1 MKRRSRTL
9 LIATST
15 VALISH
21 PALAASPNVQTAPS
35 PGTVLTP
42 PEPSPDLPKREVPK
56 LQEQLNL
63 PDGSSRVLNFQFSSV
78 RVAGAK
84 VIDAKKIAAK
94 FDGLLNK
101 RITAA
106 DLRTALDSVNKL
118 YTDQGYALG
127 RAYIPIQ
134 VVRGG
139 TLIVRV
145 VEGYIGRIT
154 VDTDNDRL
162 RHTIERFSNRITA
175 ERPLTVD
182 TLQRYLLLIS
192 EIPGLKIGGQL
203 TAMNVYTGSA
213 TLALT
218 TDYDLVS
225 ATTALDNRSNLED
238 LPFASYVTGMVNDAF
253 GQGDQLSVTAL
264 ASPELDKQQYYRAA
278 ASTFIGSDGLRATV
292 GASYAKSLS
301 PDLPAPNKLISES
314 RQFDFALSYPLIRA
328 VRQTLKLEV
337 GGYYTKSNNILNGI
351 EFSEDAIRAVYAG
364 AQYTGRIGDTI
375 TVGGAFRMTQG
386 LSIFGAGPDNTLH
399 SRLGAVPNFT
409 KLYGNA
415 TLVYAATERLLITL
429 KATGQ
434 YSPDSLFSSEEISF
448 GGAQFGRGYDTSE
461 ISGDS
466 GYGFSAQAGYRFDV
480 EVLGGWSLTPYTFID
495 HSRVFNQHVDL
506 QGNAQLLSTGV
517 GINASN
523 RKWLSLGLEMD
534 KPINREV
541 ISKGN
546 KDPRLFVSAEVRF

>member
-1 MKRRSRTL
+1 MNRRSRAL

-21 PALAASPNVQTAPS
+21 PALAATPSIQTAPS

-63 PDGSSRVLNFQFSSV
+63 PDGSSRVLNFRFSAV
-78 RVAGAK
+78 RIAGAK
-84 VIDAKKIAAK
+84 VMDEKRIAAK

-101 RITAA
+101 QITSAE
-106 DLRTALDSVNKL
+106 LRAALDAVNKL
-118 YTDQGYALG
+118 YADEGYALG

-134 VVRGG
+134 VVSSG

-145 VEGYIGRIT
+145 VEGYIGKIEI
-154 VDTDNDRL
+154 DTDNDRL
-162 RHTIERFSNRITA
+162 RRTIERFGDRITA

-192 EIPGLKIGGQL
+192 EIPGLKIGGRL

-213 TLALT
+213 TLSLT
-218 TDYDLVS
+218 TEYDLVS
-225 ATTALDNRSNLED
+225 ATTALDNRSNLKD
-238 LPFASYVTGMVNDAF
+238 LPFATYVTGMVNDAF
-253 GQGDQLSVTAL
+253 GFGDQLSVTAL
-264 ASPELDKQQYYRAA
+264 ASPEIEKQQYFRAA
-278 ASTFIGSDGLRATV
+278 ASSFIGSDGLRLTI
-292 GASYAKSLS
+292 GGSYARSDS
-301 PDLPAPNKLISES
+301 PDIPAPNELISKS
-314 RQFDFALSYPLIRA
+314 TQFDFLLSYPLIRG
-328 VRQTLKLEV
+328 VRQTLKLEL
-337 GGYYTKSNNILNGI
+337 GGYYTKSNNILNGV

-364 AQYTGRIGDTI
+364 AQYTGRIGETI

-386 LSIFGAGPDNTLH
+386 LSIFDAGPDNMLH
-399 SRLGAVPNFT
+399 SRLGAVPDFT
-409 KLYGNA
+409 KIYANG
-415 TLVYAATERLLITL
+415 TLVYAATDRLLFTF
-429 KATGQ
+429 KAAGQ

-448 GGAQFGRGYDTSE
+448 GGAQFGRGFDAAE
-461 ISGDS
+461 VSGDS
-466 GYGFSAQAGYRFDV
+466 GYGVSAQAGYRFDV
-480 EVLGGWSLTPYTFID
+480 DMLGGWSLTPYTFID
-495 HSRVFNQHVDL
+495 HSHVFNQKVDL

-517 GINASN
+517 GVNASN

-534 KPINREV
+534 KPINRNV